1 MKWLLLVWLCF
12 PSLLLAHQSPLSLAT
27 DNRIQRVMYAPNDVI
42 DLHGMTFFNS
52 QIILGH
58 DETIVDIQCG
68 DAAAWTVSVSS
79 AIPYIVNVKPTVS
92 SSMTDLMITSINL
105 HHETRHYVFHLM
117 CDPSLATDSV
127 TFAIHLVYSKS
138 LNVDKHFHPSFATQS
153 EPTPMAHSHW
163 DYTFHGCRQAVPTHV
178 FDDGHFTYLQF
189 HTNQVL
195 PAIFAILDRSAKE
208 SLVNTRQE
216 SMYLV
221 VLGVYP
227 QLTLRDGSRCV
238 ASLFNQRVIKA
249 RKNEGA

>member
-1 MKWLLLVWLCF
+1 MKWLSLVWLGLC
-12 PSLLLAHQSPLSLAT
+12 PLLFAHQSPLPLTT
-27 DNRIQRVMYAPNDVI
+27 DSRIQRVMYAPDDVI

-52 QIILGH
+52 QIILAH

-68 DAAAWTVSVSS
+68 DAAAWTVSVNS
-79 AIPYIVNVKPTVS
+79 AIPYIANVKPTVS
-92 SSMTDLMITSINL
+92 SSKTDLMITSINV
-105 HHETRHYVFHLM
+105 HGETRHYVFHLM

-127 TFAIHLVYSKS
+127 TFAIQLVYPKS
-138 LNVDKHFHPSFATQS
+138 LNVDKHSQPISATQP

-178 FDDGHFTYLQF
+178 FDDGHVTYLQF
-189 HTNQVL
+189 HANQVL
-195 PAIFAILDRSAKE
+195 PAIFSISDRSAKE
-208 SLVNTRQE
+208 ALVNTRQE

-227 QLTLRDGSRCV
+227 QLTLRDGDRCV
-238 ASLFNQRVIKA
+238 ASLFNRRLIKA